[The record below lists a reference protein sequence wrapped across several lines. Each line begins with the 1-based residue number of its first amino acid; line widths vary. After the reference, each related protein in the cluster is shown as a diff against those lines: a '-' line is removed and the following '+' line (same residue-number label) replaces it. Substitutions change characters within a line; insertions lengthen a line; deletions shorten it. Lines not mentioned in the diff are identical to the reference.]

1 MPSTCTVK
9 IITNDLIKQASKML
23 LLLCVNIANYNIL
36 VISMIVN
43 KVINV
48 HLSPLILCIGGIT
61 KFEHSRLSKF
71 KCIH

>member
-9 IITNDLIKQASKML
+9 IITSDLIKQASKVL
-23 LLLCVNIANYNIL
+23 FVLCVNIAKYNIF

-43 KVINV
+43 KAINV
-48 HLSPLILCIGGIT
+48 HSSSLILCIGGIT